1 MASTTVFPQHYGIV
15 VCLSQLQCKGVCT
28 ALLLRPWRV
37 AAIASFMPYVSIQCR
52 VITYLI
58 SPCSDLLMVE
68 TIEYDMLICGSGLAG
83 LRAAIAAAKTAPS
96 LKIAIVSKL
105 QVMRS
110 HSVSAEGG
118 TAAVIF
124 EDEGDTIESHVYDT
138 VKGSDFLADQD
149 VAERLC
155 VEMPREIHQLDHWG
169 MPWSRR
175 KDGRIDQ
182 RNFGGYSFPRAT
194 FASDKVGFFEMQTLY
209 DTCQKFDNI
218 SYLNEWFATSI
229 VHDGKKFV
237 GITAIEIG
245 SGTFYSIKAKS
256 LVIAT
261 GGAGRMYSFSTYAL
275 SSTPDGLDMGLRAGM
290 ALKDMEF
297 VQFHPT
303 GILPSGI
310 LITEGARGEGGY
322 LLNNRGERFMK
333 RYAASKMELAPRDIV
348 SRSVMTEIKEGRG
361 FKHETG
367 VECMK
372 LDLRHIGDERIKEKL
387 GGIREISIKFS
398 GVDPAADLLDIR
410 PVCHYMMGGLHT
422 NIDGATEIQGVWA
435 AGEAA
440 CNSVHGSNRLGANS
454 TSECIV
460 WGRITGEQAARYAL
474 EQSSA
479 SRPPWPH
486 HLVAAEEKR
495 IYDEIFRGGGH
506 VNPYEIRQKLTDTLN
521 EKAYVYRSGQSLVEG
536 LRIIRDL
543 RKQAWKHVDDK
554 ASEYN
559 TNFVNVMEIDS
570 MFRVAEIVLVGAIN
584 RKESRGA
591 HARIDYPKRDD
602 ENFLHHTLAYYDLE
616 GPIMKTHPVTI
627 TKYKPV
633 ERKY

>member
-1 MASTTVFPQHYGIV
+1 MVDSLEFD
-15 VCLSQLQCKGVCT
+15 
-28 ALLLRPWRV
+28 
-37 AAIASFMPYVSIQCR
+37 
-52 VITYLI
+52 LI
-58 SPCSDLLMVE
+58 
-68 TIEYDMLICGSGLAG
+68 ICGSGLAG
-83 LRAAIAAAKTAPS
+83 LRAAIAAAKKGPH
-96 LKIAIVSKL
+96 LKIGIVSKV

-118 TAAVIF
+118 TAAVLF

-155 VEMPREIHQLDHWG
+155 VEMPQEVRQLDHWG

-175 KDGRIDQ
+175 GDGRIDQ
-182 RNFGGYSFPRAT
+182 RNFGGYRFPRAT
-194 FASDKVGFFEMQTLY
+194 YASDKVGFFEMQTLY
-209 DTCQKFDNI
+209 DTCQKFENI
-218 SYLNEWFATSI
+218 EYLNEWFVTSI
-229 VHDGKKFV
+229 IHDGKRFMGV
-237 GITAIEIG
+237 TAIELG
-245 SGTFYSIKAKS
+245 SGTFYTIKGKA
-256 LVIAT
+256 LIIAT
-261 GGAGRMYSFSTYAL
+261 GGAGRLYSFSTYAL

-322 LLNNRGERFMK
+322 LLNNKGERFMK
-333 RYAASKMELAPRDIV
+333 TYAAGKMELAPRDIV
-348 SRSVMTEIKEGRG
+348 SRSIMTEIQEGRG

-367 VECMK
+367 VDCMK
-372 LDLRHIGDERIKEKL
+372 LDLRHLGDEKIKEKL

-398 GVDPAADLLDIR
+398 GLDPAKDLLDIR

-422 NIDGATEIQGVWA
+422 DIDGATEIQGVWA

-460 WGRITGEQAARYAL
+460 WGKITGELAIDYIQNN
-474 EQSSA
+474 EFSN
-479 SRPPWPH
+479 PWPH

-495 IYDEIFRGGGH
+495 IYDGIFRGNGD
-506 VNPYEIRQKLTDTLN
+506 VNPYEVRQKLTDTMN
-521 EKAYVYRSGQSLVEG
+521 DKAYVYKNETNLIEG
-536 LRIIRDL
+536 LKTIRDL
-543 RKQAWKHVDDK
+543 KQQTWKHVDDK
-554 ASEYN
+554 AKEYN
-559 TNFVNVMEIDS
+559 TNFANVMELDS
-570 MFRVAEIVLVGAIN
+570 MFRVAEIVLLGAIN

-591 HARIDYPKRDD
+591 HARTDYPKRDD
-602 ENFLHHTLAYYDLE
+602 ANFLHHTLAYYDPN

-627 TKYKPV
+627 TKYQPV

>member
-1 MASTTVFPQHYGIV
+1 MVD
-15 VCLSQLQCKGVCT
+15 
-28 ALLLRPWRV
+28 
-37 AAIASFMPYVSIQCR
+37 SIDFD
-52 VITYLI
+52 LI
-58 SPCSDLLMVE
+58 
-68 TIEYDMLICGSGLAG
+68 ICGSGLAG
-83 LRAAIAAAKTAPS
+83 LRAAIAAAKKGPN
-96 LKIAIVSKL
+96 LKIGIVSKL

-118 TAAVIF
+118 TAAVLF

-155 VEMPREIHQLDHWG
+155 VEMPKEIHQLEHWG

-175 KDGRIDQ
+175 EDSRIDQ

-194 FASDKVGFFEMQTLY
+194 YASDKVGFFEMQTLY
-209 DTCQKFDNI
+209 DTCQKFENI
-218 SYLNEWFATSI
+218 EYLNEWFATSI
-229 VHDGKKFV
+229 IHDQKKFM
-237 GITAIEIG
+237 GLTAIELS
-245 SGTFYSIKAKS
+245 SGTFYTIKGKA
-256 LVIAT
+256 LIIAT
-261 GGAGRMYSFSTYAL
+261 GGAGRLYSFSTYAL

-290 ALKDMEF
+290 GLKDMEF

-322 LLNNRGERFMK
+322 LLNNKGERFMK
-333 RYAASKMELAPRDIV
+333 KYAASKMELAPRDIV
-348 SRSVMTEIKEGRG
+348 SRSIMTEIQEGRG

-367 VECMK
+367 VDCMK
-372 LDLRHIGDERIKEKL
+372 LDLRHIGDEKIKEKL

-398 GVDPAADLLDIR
+398 GIDPAEELLDIR

-422 NIDGATEIQGVWA
+422 DIDGATEIQGVWA

-460 WGRITGEQAARYAL
+460 WGKVTGELAVDYINKNV
-474 EQSSA
+474 SSN
-479 SRPPWPH
+479 PWPH
-486 HLVAAEEKR
+486 HLVVAEEKR
-495 IYDEIFRGGGH
+495 IYDGIFRGNGDA
-506 VNPYEIRQKLTDTLN
+506 NPYEIRQELTDTMN
-521 EKAYVYRSGQSLVEG
+521 EKAYVYRNESDLVAG
-536 LRIIRDL
+536 LKKIRDL
-543 RKQAWKHVDDK
+543 KKQTWKHVDDK
-554 ASEYN
+554 AKEYN
-559 TNFVNVMEIDS
+559 TNFSNVMELDS
-570 MFRVAEIVLVGAIN
+570 MFRVAEIVLLGAIN

-591 HARIDYPKRDD
+591 HARTDYTKRDD
-602 ENFLHHTLAYYDLE
+602 ANFLHHTLAYYDPE
-616 GPIMKTHPVTI
+616 EPIMKKHPVTI
-627 TKYKPV
+627 TKYQPV

>member
-1 MASTTVFPQHYGIV
+1 M
-15 VCLSQLQCKGVCT
+15 
-28 ALLLRPWRV
+28 
-37 AAIASFMPYVSIQCR
+37 VSSIDFD
-52 VITYLI
+52 LI
-58 SPCSDLLMVE
+58 
-68 TIEYDMLICGSGLAG
+68 ICGSGLAG
-83 LRAAIAAAKTAPS
+83 LRAAIAAAKKGPN
-96 LKIAIVSKL
+96 LKIGIISKL

-118 TAAVIF
+118 TAAVLF

-155 VEMPREIHQLDHWG
+155 VEMPKEVHQLEHWG

-175 KDGRIDQ
+175 NDGRIDQ

-194 FASDKVGFFEMQTLY
+194 YASDKVGFFEMQTLY
-209 DTCQKFDNI
+209 DTCQKFENI
-218 SYLNEWFATSI
+218 EYLNEWFATSI
-229 VHDGKKFV
+229 VHDGKQFM
-237 GITAIEIG
+237 GLTAIELG
-245 SGTFYSIKAKS
+245 SGTFYTVRGKA
-256 LVIAT
+256 LIIAT
-261 GGAGRMYSFSTYAL
+261 GGAGRLYSFSTYAL

-322 LLNNRGERFMK
+322 LLNNKGERFMK
-333 RYAASKMELAPRDIV
+333 KYAASKMELAPRDIV
-348 SRSVMTEIKEGRG
+348 SRSIMTEIQEGRG

-367 VECMK
+367 VDCMK
-372 LDLRHIGDERIKEKL
+372 LDLRHLGDEKIKEKL

-398 GVDPAADLLDIR
+398 GIDPAQELLDIR

-422 NIDGATEIQGVWA
+422 DIDGATEIQGVWA

-460 WGRITGEQAARYAL
+460 WGKVTGELAAEYAMNHN
-474 EQSSA
+474 SSNQ
-479 SRPPWPH
+479 WPH

-495 IYDEIFRGGGH
+495 IYDGIFRGNGDA
-506 VNPYEIRQKLTDTLN
+506 NPYEIRQELTDTMN
-521 EKAYVYRSGQSLVEG
+521 ERAYVYRNESDLVAG
-536 LRIIRDL
+536 LKRIREL
-543 RKQAWKHVDDK
+543 KSQTWKHVDDK
-554 ASEYN
+554 AKEYN
-559 TNFVNVMEIDS
+559 TNFTNVMELDS
-570 MFRVAEIVLVGAIN
+570 MFRVAEIVLLGAIN

-591 HARIDYPKRDD
+591 HARTDYTKRDD
-602 ENFLHHTLAYYDLE
+602 ANFLHHTLAYYDPVE
-616 GPIMKTHPVTI
+616 PIMKTHPVTI
-627 TKYKPV
+627 TKYQPV

>member
-1 MASTTVFPQHYGIV
+1 MVDSLEFD
-15 VCLSQLQCKGVCT
+15 
-28 ALLLRPWRV
+28 
-37 AAIASFMPYVSIQCR
+37 
-52 VITYLI
+52 LI
-58 SPCSDLLMVE
+58 
-68 TIEYDMLICGSGLAG
+68 ICGSGLAG
-83 LRAAIAAAKTAPS
+83 LRAAIAAAKKGPH
-96 LKIAIVSKL
+96 LKIGVVSKV

-118 TAAVIF
+118 TAAVLF
-124 EDEGDTIESHVYDT
+124 EDEGDTIESHIYDT

-155 VEMPREIHQLDHWG
+155 VEMPKEIHQLDHWG

-175 KDGRIDQ
+175 PDGKIDQ

-194 FASDKVGFFEMQTLY
+194 YASDKVGFFEMQTLY
-209 DTCQKFDNI
+209 DTCQKFENI
-218 SYLNEWFATSI
+218 EYLNEWFATSI
-229 VHDGKKFV
+229 IHDGKRFM
-237 GITAIEIG
+237 GLTAIELS
-245 SGTFYSIKAKS
+245 SGTFYTIKGKA
-256 LVIAT
+256 LIIAT
-261 GGAGRMYSFSTYAL
+261 GGAGRLYSFSTYAL

-322 LLNNRGERFMK
+322 LLNNKGERFMK
-333 RYAASKMELAPRDIV
+333 TYAESKMELAPRDIV
-348 SRSVMTEIKEGRG
+348 SRSIMTEIEEGRG

-367 VECMK
+367 VDCMK
-372 LDLRHIGDERIKEKL
+372 LDLRHIGDEKIKEKL

-398 GVDPAADLLDIR
+398 GIDPAKDLLDIR

-422 NIDGATEIQGVWA
+422 DIDGATEIQGVWA

-460 WGRITGEQAARYAL
+460 WGKITGEQAVDYIQKNTQFN
-474 EQSSA
+474 E
-479 SRPPWPH
+479 WPDD
-486 HLVAAEEKR
+486 LVVAEEKR
-495 IYDEIFRGGGH
+495 IYDGIFRGNGD
-506 VNPYEIRQKLTDTLN
+506 VNPYEIRQELTDTMN
-521 EKAYVYRSGQSLVEG
+521 EKAYVYKNETDLVAG
-536 LRIIRDL
+536 LKKIREL
-543 RKQAWKHVDDK
+543 KTKTWKHVDDK
-554 ASEYN
+554 AKEYN
-559 TNFVNVMEIDS
+559 TNFANVMELDS
-570 MFRVAEIVLVGAIN
+570 MFRVAEIVLLGAIN

-591 HARIDYPKRDD
+591 HARTDYPKRDD
-602 ENFLHHTLAYYDLE
+602 VNFLHHTLAYYDPNE
-616 GPIMKTHPVTI
+616 PIMKTHPVTI

>member
-1 MASTTVFPQHYGIV
+1 MVDSLEFD
-15 VCLSQLQCKGVCT
+15 
-28 ALLLRPWRV
+28 
-37 AAIASFMPYVSIQCR
+37 
-52 VITYLI
+52 LI
-58 SPCSDLLMVE
+58 
-68 TIEYDMLICGSGLAG
+68 ICGSGLAG
-83 LRAAIAAAKTAPS
+83 LRAAIAAAKKGPH
-96 LKIAIVSKL
+96 LKIGIVSKV

-118 TAAVIF
+118 TAAVLF
-124 EDEGDTIESHVYDT
+124 EDEGDTIESHIYDT

-155 VEMPREIHQLDHWG
+155 VEMPKEIHQLEHWG

-175 KDGRIDQ
+175 EDGRIDQ

-194 FASDKVGFFEMQTLY
+194 YASDKVGFFEMQTLY
-209 DTCQKFDNI
+209 DTCQKFENI
-218 SYLNEWFATSI
+218 EYLNEWFATSI
-229 VHDGKKFV
+229 IHDGKRFM
-237 GITAIEIG
+237 GLTAIELS
-245 SGTFYSIKAKS
+245 SGTFYTIKGKA
-256 LVIAT
+256 LIIAT
-261 GGAGRMYSFSTYAL
+261 GGAGRLYSFSTYAL

-322 LLNNRGERFMK
+322 LLNNKGERFMK
-333 RYAASKMELAPRDIV
+333 NYAASKMELAPRDIV
-348 SRSVMTEIKEGRG
+348 SRSIMTEIQEGRG

-367 VECMK
+367 VDCMK
-372 LDLRHIGDERIKEKL
+372 LDIRHLGDEKIKEKL

-398 GVDPAADLLDIR
+398 DIDPAKELLDIR
-410 PVCHYMMGGLHT
+410 PVCHYMMGGIHT
-422 NIDGATEIQGVWA
+422 DIDGATEIQGVWA

-460 WGRITGEQAARYAL
+460 WGKITGELAVEYIQKNIPL
-474 EQSSA
+474 N
-479 SRPPWPH
+479 PWPH

-495 IYDEIFRGGGH
+495 IYDGIFRGSGD
-506 VNPYEIRQKLTDTLN
+506 VNPYEIRQQLTDTMN
-521 EKAYVYRSGQSLVEG
+521 EKAYVYKNETNLVEG
-536 LRIIRDL
+536 LKKIREL
-543 RKQAWKHVDDK
+543 KKQTWKHVDDK
-554 ASEYN
+554 AKEYN
-559 TNFVNVMEIDS
+559 TNFSNVMELDS
-570 MFRVAEIVLVGAIN
+570 MFRVSEIVLLGAIN

-591 HARIDYPKRDD
+591 HSRTDYPKRDD
-602 ENFLHHTLAYYDLE
+602 TNFLHHTLAYYDPNE
-616 GPIMKTHPVTI
+616 PIMKTHPVTI
-627 TKYKPV
+627 TKYQPV